1 MCREALIL
9 RQRNRL
15 WGSGT
20 AEHPALLDAVL
31 CAVHAG
37 GEQGWESGHLEPL
50 LFCPYLL
57 LRCCSSPIVFAPDWK
72 HNLTNWKNAVDK
84 PWPQFVLKPLPQAG
98 SAMPLRVNREAF
110 ANLADADN
118 A

>member
-1 MCREALIL
+1 VCREASIP
-9 RQRNRL
+9 RSRNRL

-20 AEHPALLDAVL
+20 AGHPALLDAVL

-57 LRCCSSPIVFAPDWK
+57 LPRPRTSAHKIRPDHTRPYQTIPDQTRPGLVCCVMMKACWSGIFPKQNPNFR
-72 HNLTNWKNAVDK
+72 H
-84 PWPQFVLKPLPQAG
+84 
-98 SAMPLRVNREAF
+98 
-110 ANLADADN
+110 
-118 A
+118 

>member
-20 AEHPALLDAVL
+20 AGHPALLDAVL

-50 LFCPYLL
+50 PFLSLL
-57 LRCCSSPIVFAPDWK
+57 IAAAAADQRTQNQTRPDQVCCVMMKACWSGIFPKQNPNFR
-72 HNLTNWKNAVDK
+72 H
-84 PWPQFVLKPLPQAG
+84 
-98 SAMPLRVNREAF
+98 
-110 ANLADADN
+110 
-118 A
+118 